1 MGSERSGLINEVG
14 KEKTEGRCWK
24 GEDILDGCN
33 FFAVVGTENIKPHP
47 M

>member
-1 MGSERSGLINEVG
+1 MGSERSGLISEVG

-33 FFAVVGTENIKPHP
+33 FCCCWH
-47 M
+47 